1 MKHAFPLV
9 ALTLLAACSLEPRYV
24 RPDPAIPRSWPVGD
38 PALKVSEAELASLSY
53 REVFRDPKLAA
64 IIERALVNNQDLRIA
79 IANVEA
85 ARGLYRVQRADLL
98 PAIDATASVTRR
110 DTGNGNS
117 QGNGS
122 SGATTNYTANIGT
135 SAFEID
141 LFGRVRSLS
150 HAALET
156 YFATEAASRATRLT
170 LVADVADA
178 YYTLAAD
185 RTLLAIAKDTVA
197 NAERSVTLTRARL
210 QGGVAPRT
218 DLRQAETIL
227 STAQADV
234 ANLTTI
240 VQQDRNALDLL
251 VGAPVAETDLPAS
264 LDSVDGMIT
273 PVPAGLDSGIL
284 LRRPDVLEAE
294 YQLKSANARI
304 GAARAAFFP
313 RISLTGIAGFAST
326 ALDSL
331 FKDGS
336 FSYSIAPS
344 ATLPIF
350 DWGANKGNLAYA
362 KAQAEAATANYQRT
376 IQAAFRDIAD
386 ALARRATIE
395 DQAGAQVRLE
405 AAARDTAML
414 TDARYRG
421 GVDSFLSSLDAQ
433 RTFYSARRS
442 LTAVKLLRLNNLVD
456 LYRSVGGDPFAD
468 VPPPR
473 YRRQG

>member
-1 MKHAFPLV
+1 MKR
-9 ALTLLAACSLEPRYV
+9 ALPLLALSLLSACSLEPRYV
-24 RPDPAIPRSWPVGD
+24 RPEPAIPQGWPVGD
-38 PALKVSEAELASLSY
+38 AALKANEAQLASLSY
-53 REVFRDPKLAA
+53 REVFRDPKLSA
-64 IIERALVNNQDLRIA
+64 IIERALANNQDLRA
-79 IANVEA
+79 AVANVEG

-98 PAIDATASVTRR
+98 PAIDASASVTRR

-117 QGNGS
+117 NGNN

-150 HAALET
+150 NAALQT

-210 QGGVAPRT
+210 TGGVAPRT

-251 VGAPVAETDLPAS
+251 VGAPVADADLPVS
-264 LDSVDGMIT
+264 IDSVDGMIV
-273 PVPAGLDSGIL
+273 PVPAGIDSGIL

-336 FSYSIAPS
+336 FSYTVTPS

-350 DWGANKGNLAYA
+350 DFGANKGNLAYA

-376 IQAAFRDIAD
+376 IQAAFRDVAD

-395 DQAGAQVRLE
+395 DQTGAQVRLE

-442 LTAVKLLRLNNLVD
+442 LTAAKLLRLNNLVD

-468 VPPPR
+468 LPPPR
-473 YRRQG
+473 YHPQG